1 VPTTTITI
9 YEVSNSYV
17 TNGSNTSISGV
28 FQLTI
33 TDGDLTLQSSEGS
46 DSGSSQVMT
55 MDGSAVQRYRFYY
68 DDTISINGGTE
79 TVKTFQLR
87 INGVM
92 RSFIMNDSGPTI
104 PSATV
109 GTTFNLLGYTN
120 YTNVNYSQLLCF
132 VRGTR
137 ILTSKGNRPV
147 ENLRIGDLVE
157 TKDHGMQPIRWAGK
171 ASLSIRDL
179 IAQPHLRPVLIPA
192 SSFARNVPARD
203 LYVSP
208 QHRVML
214 SGWQVELNF
223 GTDEVIAP
231 AASMVGK
238 NGIRI
243 DVDRREVEYFH
254 IMFDRHEMIL
264 SEGLATE
271 SFLAGATTI
280 SGMDKALLDEILE
293 LFPELASGAATKAI
307 EPARTI
313 LQRFEVNTLKE
324 LAA

>member
-1 VPTTTITI
+1 MPTTTISI
-9 YEVSNSYV
+9 YEVANSYV
-17 TNGSNTSISGV
+17 SSGSNTSISGV

-33 TDGDLTLQSSEGS
+33 TDGDSTLHGSEGS
-46 DSGSSQVMT
+46 DPGSSQVMT
-55 MDGSAVQRYRFYY
+55 MNGASVSSYRFYY

-87 INGVM
+87 IDGVT
-92 RSFIMNDSGPTI
+92 RSFIMNDTGPTI
-104 PSATV
+104 PDTTV
-109 GTTFNLLGYTN
+109 GTTLSLIGYTN
-120 YTNVNYSQLLCF
+120 YTNINYTQLLCF

-147 ENLRIGDLVE
+147 ESLRIGDLVE

-179 IAQPHLRPVLIPA
+179 IARPHLRPVLIPA
-192 SSFARNVPARD
+192 SSFARNMPARD

-208 QHRVML
+208 QHRVLL

-223 GTDEVIAP
+223 GTDEVLAP
-231 AASMVGK
+231 AISMVGK
-238 NGIRI
+238 NNIRI
-243 DVDRREVEYFH
+243 DADRREVDYHH
-254 IMFDRHEMIL
+254 IMFDRHEMIF

-271 SFLAGATTI
+271 SFLAGATAI
-280 SGMDKALLDEILE
+280 NDMDQVQLDEILE
-293 LFPELASGAATKAI
+293 LFPELASGAASEVIA
-307 EPARTI
+307 PARPI

>member
-1 VPTTTITI
+1 MPTTTITI

-243 DVDRREVEYFH
+243 DVDRR
-254 IMFDRHEMIL
+254 
-264 SEGLATE
+264 
-271 SFLAGATTI
+271 
-280 SGMDKALLDEILE
+280 
-293 LFPELASGAATKAI
+293 
-307 EPARTI
+307 
-313 LQRFEVNTLKE
+313 
-324 LAA
+324 